1 MPLHL
6 QCIGHR
12 GACSKPRVVP
22 HNRRPKRQNLRNGR
36 HEMRVLLSTYGAR
49 GDVEPVGLAVPTG
62 VWR

>member
-6 QCIGHR
+6 QCIWHR